1 MIDRLINEINIAL
14 NNGLYLSALISALT
28 LPDVC
33 GKAEFPNAKIGERYT
48 KWYDEHVKDGDL
60 PSETVYRLR
69 CDLLHEGSVEM
80 RDRDQVKFKL
90 MTNQFTQQIG
100 LDFCFDVSITHADG
114 SNDHTVKIY
123 VGYLCTAICRAA
135 QSYYQSNK
143 GKFSFL
149 NYEIEELSSA
159 FKLKR

>member
-33 GKAEFPNAKIGERYT
+33 GKAEYPKENTGDRY
-48 KWYDEHVKDGDL
+48 KNWYDTYVNDRNL

-114 SNDHTVKIY
+114 SNDHIVKIY

-143 GKFSFL
+143 EKFSFL